1 MVSQEKQ
8 VVESEDSGSSE
19 DVPVAATMTS
29 TANGTIVMSGGVE
42 KILINGGK
50 ELKGILPEEDSGW
63 DDNSSDGS
71 GEISLVGGTKQ
82 EQRELR
88 SRRAAAAR

>member
-1 MVSQEKQ
+1 MANKGKQ
-8 VVESEDSGSSE
+8 VIESEDNGSGE
-19 DVPVAATMTS
+19 DMPIATTMDS
-29 TANGTIVMSGGVE
+29 TTNGTVVMNGGME
-42 KILINGGK
+42 KVVINGGK

>member
-1 MVSQEKQ
+1 MASQEKQ